1 MYWEVSVWMLITLQ
15 SYNRLI
21 PKNCESRHFDVEAEA
36 FSTFPISHWW
46 ERECCSILFHCS
58 RGGTSGTSG
67 TSGTGGTSGTDGTK
81 LSWECEN
88 SVKESK
94 YCVISEKNVYIWNS
108 FAKCRPAEGLGRG
121 GWLQFCCSRT
131 GVHRAWADARLR
143 IHLTRNRD
151 IWRDV
156 DN

>member
-21 PKNCESRHFDVEAEA
+21 PKNCENRHFDVEAEVVP
-36 FSTFPISHWW
+36 FCPMSHRW

-67 TSGTGGTSGTDGTK
+67 TSGTK

-94 YCVISEKNVYIWNS
+94 YFVISEKNVYIWNS
-108 FAKCRPAEGLGRG
+108 FAKCRPAEGLRRG

-131 GVHRAWADARLR
+131 DVHRAWADARLT

>member
-1 MYWEVSVWMLITLQ
+1 MYWEVSVLMLITLQ

-21 PKNCESRHFDVEAEA
+21 PKNCENRHFDVEAEA
-36 FSTFPISHWW
+36 FSTFPISHGW

-58 RGGTSGTSG
+58 RGGTSGTS
-67 TSGTGGTSGTDGTK
+67 GTK

-108 FAKCRPAEGLGRG
+108 FAKCRPAEGLRRG

-131 GVHRAWADARLR
+131 DVHRAWADARLT